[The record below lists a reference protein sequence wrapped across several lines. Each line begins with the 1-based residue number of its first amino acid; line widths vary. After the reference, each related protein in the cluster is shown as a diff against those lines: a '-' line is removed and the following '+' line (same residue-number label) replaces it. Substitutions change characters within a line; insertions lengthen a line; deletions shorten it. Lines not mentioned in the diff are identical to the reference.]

1 MGGVCSQLK
10 GREDDV
16 STMAVAF
23 GMRTVLRPT
32 LSLLLNPFMYTTHP
46 DGRLEKWSPAVRFDV
61 TQRAS
66 RATFAVFYVIKA
78 VMAILKEYRKRR
90 SEALKEKGEE
100 GQQCASLLHHY
111 NADTKAILCGFLGF
125 AVADTMDV
133 FTLWG
138 KYGVRQLDII
148 QHHVVMIAVYLYSVL
163 RYRMNWTGIF
173 GILTEVL
180 VPCGVVLWWLRAYN
194 SNPALLKLVR
204 VIGLTILW
212 CWRAPLFIKTLKTMW
227 MSRNQ
232 DSFEELLGQ
241 KKKPADAVDAPAQE
255 PKVYPGSLLKAVLT
269 GNLKGMRD
277 KNLLEV
283 LPVSLSVLFGL
294 YLDYGWAQLYL
305 QGLRS

>member
-1 MGGVCSQLK
+1 MGGVYSQLK

-16 STMAVAF
+16 SSMAVAF

-32 LSLLLNPFMYTTHP
+32 LSLLLNPFMHTTHP

-66 RATFAVFYVIKA
+66 RATFAVFFIIKA
-78 VMAILKEYRKRR
+78 VRAILSEYRKRK

-100 GQQCASLLHHY
+100 GQQCVSLLHQY
-111 NADTKAILCGFLGF
+111 NAETKAILSGFLGF

-148 QHHVVMIAVYLYSVL
+148 QHHVVMIGVYLYCVWKH
-163 RYRMNWTGIF
+163 RMNWAVLF

-212 CWRAPLFIKTLKTMW
+212 CWRAPLFLKTLKTMW
-227 MSRNQ
+227 ISRNQ
-232 DSFEELLGQ
+232 DSLEGMLSL
-241 KKKPADAVDAPAQE
+241 KKKPADAVDAPVQD

-277 KNLLEV
+277 KNILEV
-283 LPVSLSVLFGL
+283 IPLSLSVLFGL